1 MFQGI
6 HIQSTGYSVFSIKD
20 AVLVMVADCTMSVI
34 GGHIIQWS
42 IESIPFLCRSRSL
55 LSSWIHGTQFRKRD
69 KRCGSITWITS
80 RIVPHFIQSIQLF
93 LLHSLLIQKQS
104 LICHGLE
111 FGLCSS
117 LWWYSFSEFLP
128 CLVYLFPI
136 TLFIDSIDRTRRRIH
151 YLYVWF
157 GNLNIRLIFDLS
169 FFQSPFFRAHH
180 ALTVIGTCIVCGI
193 LGLVFFCAQVDHL
206 FHFLKGRILS
216 EWISFLQ
223 SLQWLHWFFLSC
235 GGHCIRDCGR
245 RWSLWL
251 VISKIKDQLHLF
263 HVLVISSVIWNLNSV
278 DQLRLSVKFLELKEQ
293 SSNC

>member
-6 HIQSTGYSVFSIKD
+6 HIEWTGYNVFSIKD
-20 AVLVMVADCTMSVI
+20 AVLVMIADCTMSVI
-34 GGHIIQWS
+34 GGHIIQSS
-42 IESIPFLCRSRSL
+42 IESIPCDCRSRSL

-69 KRCGSITWITS
+69 KRCGSITWITHLF
-80 RIVPHFIQSIQLF
+80 PHFIQFIQLF

-136 TLFIDSIDRTRRRIH
+136 TLFIHSIDRSRRRIH

-157 GNLNIRLIFDLS
+157 GKLNIRLIFDLS

-180 ALTVIGTCIVCGI
+180 ALTVIVTCIVCGI
-193 LGLVFFCAQVDHL
+193 LGLVFFCAQVDHFFRFPQRRKVPFRMDFISSISSMITL
-206 FHFLKGRILS
+206 VLSHLPLSLYLKLWSSLVFMVSNLKGQRS
-216 EWISFLQ
+216 T
-223 SLQWLHWFFLSC
+223 
-235 GGHCIRDCGR
+235 
-245 RWSLWL
+245 
-251 VISKIKDQLHLF
+251 
-263 HVLVISSVIWNLNSV
+263 
-278 DQLRLSVKFLELKEQ
+278 
-293 SSNC
+293 